1 MTAANSTSTI
11 SIETLGTSG
20 RMLRWNLAR
29 LRLRQTAHGVRVA
42 VPRADAHSDLERK
55 PWLLT
60 EARPES
66 VDLVLIQP
74 AFKHEGATD

>member
-20 RMLRWNLAR
+20 ECSGGTSRGCGCGKPL
-29 LRLRQTAHGVRVA
+29 TEFVA
-42 VPRADAHSDLERK
+42 VPRADAHSDLERE